1 MPPTVVIPGALVALL
16 LAILLT
22 SYMIY
27 LRVVEVVEHY
37 FVATDA

>member
-22 SYMIY
+22 SYMLY
-27 LRVVEVVEHY
+27 LRIVDIIEHY
-37 FVATDA
+37 FVAAEA